1 MEILED
7 YSSSAGTCPT
17 FRAGEGSGIS
27 KISTGREI
35 RDLLDLPSFLPCPFK
50 LQSQLQHSDFSCA
63 LTGHG
68 LWSALSRGSFW
79 EELLPGVPVPQRR
92 DLRLSD
98 GSLPLQPRL
107 HRGTVRKTHSCQ
119 PAEPGGLCYSR
130 ETSEAGRKNKESI
143 CDTVKSADFV
153 GGMCAVS
160 LS

>member
-1 MEILED
+1 MLEHAPRLKLEKGLAFPR
-7 YSSSAGTCPT
+7 SAL
-17 FRAGEGSGIS
+17 GEKYGIS
-27 KISTGREI
+27 LTF
-35 RDLLDLPSFLPCPFK
+35 PHFFLVHSSCS
-50 LQSQLQHSDFSCA
+50 LNSQHSDFSCA